1 MHGTSP
7 ELQIYL
13 VIFARRFLPT
23 TSKWIFLNLLEQLP
37 ILPDILVVLSQQ
49 KPPPWRQPQIRN
61 DQRSPICQ
69 VLHVQWHEEV
79 RCFGK
84 YLTRPDIPPGRIALR
99 LNSQAIQRTQPFLN
113 VARNADFL
121 LQVAFK
127 VRRTNLQT
135 NGSLLILHLY
145 SHTSHMRLQPFSS
158 SISRSFQGLFLNKAA
173 DHIISN
179 SSCVIP
185 TGTNCG
191 SAAISCN
198 EGSGPVLNIVS
209 PSELVPSEKPISPS
223 A

>member
-7 ELQIYL
+7 ELQIHL

-145 SHTSHMRLQPFSS
+145 SIPIRAICDSNLSRRPSHEVFRAFSLTRRRTTSSQ
-158 SISRSFQGLFLNKAA
+158 
-173 DHIISN
+173 
-179 SSCVIP
+179 IP
-185 TGTNCG
+185 P
-191 SAAISCN
+191 A
-198 EGSGPVLNIVS
+198 
-209 PSELVPSEKPISPS
+209 
-223 A
+223 